1 MNPQRLAHFS
11 AIVHAG
17 SISKAALKLGIGKS
31 VLSRQLA
38 KLEDELG
45 TRLIQRSTRRLTL
58 TEIGE
63 LVFAE
68 ALHIDQAVANIEQLT
83 EQHQSEVKG
92 RLRVTCPGPL
102 GQLYLVPLL
111 VEFTAAYPNIEVSLS
126 VEDRMVDLIAEHI
139 DVALRVAHLEDST
152 LVARKLSD
160 NPRVLV
166 AAPSYL
172 ARRGKPQVPTDL
184 QAHDCLVYSS
194 GARVFDEWWF
204 IKDGISV
211 PVRVPGKIQIN
222 DGMALVAGAL
232 AGGGLT
238 LIDRLLVAH
247 ELAIGSLVPLLLD
260 YQLRAGQPVYAVYPA
275 RPWLALKTSTFVA
288 FLQERL
294 FAFSGEFGLHVGDF
308 PVLLAKRS

>member
-1 MNPQRLAHFS
+1 MNPQRLALFS
-11 AIVHAG
+11 AIVRAG
-17 SISKAALKLGIGKS
+17 SISKAATSLGMGKS

-68 ALHIDQAVANIEQLT
+68 SQHIDRAIANIEQLA

-92 RLRVTCPGPL
+92 RLRISCPRPL
-102 GQLYLVPLL
+102 GQRYLVPLL
-111 VEFTAAYPNIEVSLS
+111 VEFAAKYPKVEVALS
-126 VEDRMVDLIAEHI
+126 VDDRLVDLIAEQV

-166 AAPSYL
+166 ASPAYL
-172 ARRGKPQVPTDL
+172 ARMGTPKVPNDL
-184 QAHDCLVYSS
+184 LAHDCLLYST
-194 GARVFDEWWF
+194 GARVFDEWNF
-204 IKDGISV
+204 TKDGV
-211 PVRVPGKIQIN
+211 DTLVRVPSKIQIN
-222 DGMALVAGAL
+222 DGMALVAGAV
-232 AGGGLT
+232 AGGGVMV
-238 LIDRLLVAH
+238 IDRLLVTH
-247 ELAIGSLVPLLLD
+247 ELADGSLVQLLAEF
-260 YQLRAGQPVYAVYPA
+260 QLRPGQPVYAVYPA
-275 RPWLALKTSTFVA
+275 RPWLAFKTATLLA

-294 FAFSGEFGLHVGDF
+294 FA
-308 PVLLAKRS
+308 RN